1 MNKLLE
7 CIILYKEFEY
17 YNGEKKQRY
26 KYKKC
31 SQSYPSQWIA
41 EKVYEY
47 LKTLGW

>member
-7 CIILYKEFEY
+7 CIILYEEL
-17 YNGEKKQRY
+17 
-26 KYKKC
+26 
-31 SQSYPSQWIA
+31 SYPSQWIA